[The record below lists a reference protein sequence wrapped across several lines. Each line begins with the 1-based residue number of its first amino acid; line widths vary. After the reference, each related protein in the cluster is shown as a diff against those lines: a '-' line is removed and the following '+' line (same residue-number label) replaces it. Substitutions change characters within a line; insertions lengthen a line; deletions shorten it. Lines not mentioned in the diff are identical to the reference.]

1 MTIPKS
7 YTTSTVNYSEALAVE
22 YIGDDKNYEEYLHNI
37 FPNALYIKN
46 YDDKVSL
53 YADYEETSS
62 TSTSK
67 TYRVTLNIKSDVD
80 IVGLQAN
87 VMLSYYLNMVD
98 NSFNYTNGSLY
109 AAAGNK
115 FSTSSLLQASDGSYL
130 LMINPPA
137 KKVIPP
143 GDYTIGTFD
152 VTTKYPEGNHY
163 VDIRNGLALE
173 PIPNNDND
181 WYYHYMDSYYLRL
194 SEIIGD
200 VNRDRR
206 VDISDVVAVINT
218 MAGDRKFV
226 GRTDVNTDTKTDIAD
241 IVSIINIMANGTD
254 SPYTPR
260 E

>member
-1 MTIPKS
+1 MKTDDEDKYYLVIYSNNPKIQRDFPPGNYTIGYFDMTIPKS
-7 YTTSTVNYSEALAVE
+7 YTTGTVYYSDALAIE

-37 FPNALYIKN
+37 FPNALYINN

-67 TYRVTLNIKSDVD
+67 TYRVTLSIKSDVD
-80 IVGLQAN
+80 MVGLQTN
-87 VMLSYYLNMVD
+87 IMLSYDLKMVA

-115 FSTSSLLQASDGSYL
+115 FSTSSLSLTSDGSYL

-137 KKVIPP
+137 KTVIPP

-152 VTTKYPEGNHY
+152 VTTTYPEDNHN

-173 PIPNNDND
+173 PIPNNDHD
-181 WYYHYMDSYYLRL
+181 WYYH
-194 SEIIGD
+194 
-200 VNRDRR
+200 
-206 VDISDVVAVINT
+206 
-218 MAGDRKFV
+218 
-226 GRTDVNTDTKTDIAD
+226 
-241 IVSIINIMANGTD
+241 
-254 SPYTPR
+254 
-260 E
+260 